1 MHRALGDRG
10 CVVLINFR
18 ASHEQCCHPLEL
30 AVVAGHHINSGEPPD
45 YSSCVGDHSLA
56 KTAFQI
62 RGRGFDGMGCDQIG
76 EIEHGPIIRHASCHL
91 LRGKLAIS
99 QGSVRNLLS
108 AATLRAT
115 VHTRAIVLKRVCA
128 SGPPTT
134 PCAHDITIATDQR
147 GYTPTDGGA
156 VTPTGRRAFRRRRRI
171 RQGHRSEACGGEAKQ
186 RYQTAIA
193 LGESASIAELDA
205 TVIGREQLTPEQ
217 HSVLL
222 SGGRQAVVQN
232 RLAWVVTARLTRQA
246 NRKSDRTCDINL

>member
-18 ASHEQCCHPLEL
+18 ASHEQRCHPLEL

-45 YSSCVGDHSLA
+45 HSSCFGDHSLA

-62 RGRGFDGMGCDQIG
+62 RGRVFDGMGCDQIG

-108 AATLRAT
+108 ATTLRAT
-115 VHTRAIVLKRVCA
+115 VLNCAIVLKRVCA
-128 SGPPTT
+128 SCPPTT
-134 PCAHDITIATDQR
+134 PCAHDIAIATDQR

-156 VTPTGRRAFRRRRRI
+156 VTPTDRRALRRRSVSGKTIGPKLAEVRLSSGIRPVLRSAGPPRSRSWTRR
-171 RQGHRSEACGGEAKQ
+171 
-186 RYQTAIA
+186 
-193 LGESASIAELDA
+193 
-205 TVIGREQLTPEQ
+205 
-217 HSVLL
+217 L
-222 SGGRQAVVQN
+222 STGSR
-232 RLAWVVTARLTRQA
+232 
-246 NRKSDRTCDINL
+246 